1 MFDFLRSVSRLPQL
15 PSLQMK
21 SDRRSRRRLGRPEIC
36 STVSPLEERMLLSG
50 SPLTNGVTYENSIG
64 TLGDVDEFS
73 FQASAGDHMFYQ
85 VAETVAG
92 SSFTPYVSIIAPDST
107 VLYSTYYGSS
117 HQIQLLDLPQ
127 SGTYTIQVS
136 DHNHDATGNFY
147 HTLMTTHSSAAVL
160 VDEGDLT
167 SGETRTNTI
176 SRGDLDVFTFDATMG
191 ENIFYQ
197 LTENTGGSSFSPH
210 VTIVGPNNEVLHNTY
225 YGESHQVQLLDLP
238 STGTYTVIV
247 TEHAGDMTGEYL
259 HTFVRP
265 GTPHTLPGDEGALL
279 SGQTRTNQIGTGD
292 LDVFTFEAQ
301 AGENVFY
308 SLAETTPGSHF
319 TPHITIVGPG
329 DEVLY
334 NTYYGLSHQIQ
345 LLDLPSTGTYT
356 IIVGD
361 NGGDLVGEFAHTL
374 VRPQASQTLPGDEG
388 TLTSG
393 QTRTNTISLGDL
405 DVFTFQATIGENVF
419 YQLDENTGGSSFSP
433 YVTIVGPN
441 NEVLYNTYYG
451 ESHQIQLLDL
461 PSTGVYTIIVAEH
474 GGDTVGEYIH
484 TFVRPESSQTLPGDE
499 GALVSGETRTN
510 DSETGD
516 LDVFTFEAQAGENA
530 FFSLA
535 ETPQGS
541 SFTPH
546 VTIVGPDNVVLYNT
560 YYGGSHQIQLLDL
573 PAAGTYT
580 IIVGDNGGDLTGTYT
595 HTFVK
600 TQSSHSLPGDE
611 GSLTSGETRSNDLGI
626 GDLDVFTFTGESGDN
641 VFFSLAEA
649 EDAGSF
655 TPFVTVVGPDNQVL
669 YNTYYNTS
677 HQIQL
682 LDLAV
687 SGEYTI
693 VVAEHGGN
701 STGGYQ
707 HTFVQTPGSHSL
719 PEDEGRLR
727 SGETRTNTII
737 PGGLDVFTFEAT
749 AGDTIRY
756 QLSELEATNFTPWVT
771 IVSPSKAVLYN
782 TYYNTSHN
790 IELTELTE
798 SGTYTIIVAE
808 NGSNTGGMYEHTLTR
823 QSNITKSSIIGFV
836 NGNWWISRPDENGNY
851 TTEVAAQGPASDFQ
865 KVVSGDFNGDGI
877 QDVAAWLHNGEWRVG
892 LGSADGRFTFS
903 TWTSWTAPGIKEVH
917 VGDFNDDGR
926 DDIIGLF
933 NNGDRGRWWV
943 ARSEGDGFVNRHWGN
958 YGNYHGI
965 SDVLVGNFDGVKG
978 DDLAVIANSGVVWMV
993 KTSNSRFQYLNSHR
1007 WSLNSGV
1014 EFTQAGDF
1022 NGDGREDIV
1031 AAFGTGRDRS
1041 LFVAKS
1047 VGPANGFAS
1056 VKFADLTVTQTF
1068 DSLLVGDFNNDG
1080 RDDVVARLNGSKW
1093 WVGEA
1098 GINTFEFGYWGDW
1111 SFVSGELTDVRIG
1124 DTNGDGISD
1133 ILGRDS
1139 NGRWFA
1145 GESNGNS
1152 FNDRLIETWAPV
1164 DWQFVQVGDFSAD
1177 RPAHSPTA
1185 IALSEDASPGE
1196 FESFGADEF
1205 LNLLHRS

>member
-1 MFDFLRSVSRLPQL
+1 
-15 PSLQMK
+15 
-21 SDRRSRRRLGRPEIC
+21 
-36 STVSPLEERMLLSG
+36 MLLSG
-50 SPLTNGVTYENSIG
+50 TPLANGVTYETTIE

-85 VAETVAG
+85 LTESVAG
-92 SSFTPYVSIIAPDST
+92 SSFTPHVSIIAPDST
-107 VLYSTYYGSS
+107 VLYSTYYNAS

-136 DHNHDATGNFY
+136 EHNHDATGSFY
-147 HTLMTTHSSAAVL
+147 HTLMTTHAAASVL
-160 VDEGDLT
+160 VDEGELT

-191 ENIFYQ
+191 ENVFYQ

-210 VTIVGPNNEVLHNTY
+210 VTIVGPNNEILYNTY
-225 YGESHQVQLLDLP
+225 YNESHQIQLLDLP
-238 STGTYTVIV
+238 ATGTYTVIV
-247 TEHAGDMTGEYL
+247 AEHGGDGVGEYV
-259 HTFVRP
+259 HTFVQP
-265 GTPHTLPGDEGALL
+265 EASQNLPGDEGTLV
-279 SGQTRTNQIGTGD
+279 SGETRTNQIDPGD

-301 AGENVFY
+301 AGDNVFY
-308 SLAETTPGSHF
+308 SLAEAVPGGSF
-319 TPHITIVGPG
+319 TPYVTIVGPG

-334 NTYYGLSHQIQ
+334 NTYYNASHRIQ
-345 LLDLPSTGTYT
+345 LLDLAATGTYT
-356 IIVGD
+356 VILGD
-361 NGGDLVGEFAHTL
+361 HGGDLTGEVVHTF
-374 VRPQASQTLPGDEG
+374 VQTQANHDLPGDEG
-388 TLTSG
+388 VLTSG
-393 QTRTNTISLGDL
+393 QTRTNTLGLGDL
-405 DVFTFQATIGENVF
+405 DVFTFEATMGENAF
-419 YQLDENTGGSSFSP
+419 YQLAENTGGSSFSP
-433 YVTIVGPN
+433 YVTVVGPN
-441 NEVLYNTYYG
+441 NEILYNTYYN

-461 PSTGVYTIIVAEH
+461 PATGTYTIIVAEH
-474 GGDTVGEYIH
+474 GGDSVGEYIH
-484 TFVRPESSQTLPGDE
+484 TFVQPKASQTLPGDE
-499 GALVSGETRTN
+499 GALTSGVTRTN
-510 DSETGD
+510 D
-516 LDVFTFEAQAGENA
+516 
-530 FFSLA
+530 
-535 ETPQGS
+535 
-541 SFTPH
+541 
-546 VTIVGPDNVVLYNT
+546 
-560 YYGGSHQIQLLDL
+560 
-573 PAAGTYT
+573 
-580 IIVGDNGGDLTGTYT
+580 
-595 HTFVK
+595 
-600 TQSSHSLPGDE
+600 
-611 GSLTSGETRSNDLGI
+611 LGV
-626 GDLDVFTFTGESGDN
+626 GDLDVFTFTGQSGDN

-655 TPFVTVVGPDNQVL
+655 TPYVTVVGPDNSIL
-669 YNTYYNTS
+669 YNTYYNSS

-693 VVAEHGGN
+693 VVAENGGN
-701 STGGYQ
+701 TTGGYQ
-707 HTFVQTPGSHSL
+707 HTFVQTPATHSL
-719 PEDEGRLR
+719 PDDEGRLL
-727 SGETRTNTII
+727 SGETRTNTMI

-782 TYYNTSHN
+782 TYYNTSHD

-808 NGSNTGGMYEHTLTR
+808 NGSNAGGTYEHTLTR
-823 QSNITKSSIIGFV
+823 HSNISKSSIIGFV

-851 TTEVAAQGPASDFQ
+851 TTEVAARGPASDFQ

-892 LGSADGRFTFS
+892 LGSADGQFTFS

-917 VGDFNDDGR
+917 VGDFNNDGR

-993 KTSNSRFQYLNSHR
+993 KTSNSRFQYLDSHR

-1031 AAFGTGRDRS
+1031 AVFGTGQDRS

-1047 VGPANGFAS
+1047 IGPANGFAS
-1056 VKFADLTVTQTF
+1056 VKFADLTVTQSF

-1080 RDDVVARLNGSKW
+1080 RDDVAARLNGSKW

-1098 GINTFEFGYWGDW
+1098 GINTFDFDFWADW
-1111 SFVSGELTDVRIG
+1111 SFAAGELADVQVG

-1133 ILGRDS
+1133 ILGRDA
-1139 NGRWFA
+1139 NGRWFT
-1145 GESNGNS
+1145 GESTGSS
-1152 FNDRLIETWAPV
+1152 FNNRLIETWAPV
-1164 DWQFVQVGDFSAD
+1164 DWQFVQVGDLSAE
-1177 RPAHSPTA
+1177 RPAQNP
-1185 IALSEDASPGE
+1185 ASPLTSASAANN
-1196 FESFGADEF
+1196 FEPFGAEE
-1205 LNLLHRS
+1205 LLELLHRS